1 MGKFEILNTHN
12 LLRPKFAPVS
22 VGKLLLAAPLTF
34 LTHNIAAQFL
44 DVSMWCTEE
53 LDSELL
59 SHWQKVKSV
68 RAVSDYSTVATN
80 NQTSA
85 TCSPLS

>member
-1 MGKFEILNTHN
+1 MPPPSVNFWLSECLPLDNKISSKNSKFTAISDILKKFMGKFEILNTHN

-44 DVSMWCTEE
+44 DVSM
-53 LDSELL
+53 
-59 SHWQKVKSV
+59 
-68 RAVSDYSTVATN
+68 
-80 NQTSA
+80 
-85 TCSPLS
+85 